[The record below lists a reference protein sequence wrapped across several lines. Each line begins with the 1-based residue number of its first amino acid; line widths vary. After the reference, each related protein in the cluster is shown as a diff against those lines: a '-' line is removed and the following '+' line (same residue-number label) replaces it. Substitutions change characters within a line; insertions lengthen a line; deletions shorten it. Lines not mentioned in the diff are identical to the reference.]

1 MTIKL
6 IALDMDGTTLN
17 AEHKVTA
24 ANKEAI
30 KAALSKNVEVVIS
43 TGRSNTELF
52 PILKQFSEI
61 RYFICGNGS
70 KIYDK
75 TLDKNVFEDLLPF
88 SSATNLMNTIN
99 NFLVAPEIYANNHIY
114 TDKYFYDHITDFT
127 SEPHL
132 ISLIQHSRTPL
143 QDLSAFL
150 QEWQKPIEKINMFYN
165 DENERNRL
173 FAVLS
178 KMDVALTGSLEH
190 NLEINSLTASKGNA
204 LHHLCQSL
212 HIERRDVMA
221 IGDGNNDISM
231 LRYAGCS
238 VAMGNAIPDATNA
251 ARFTT
256 LTNAESGVAAAIN
269 EHVL

>member
-1 MTIKL
+1 MNIKL

-17 AEHKVTA
+17 TEHQVTP

-52 PILKQFSEI
+52 PILKQFPEI
-61 RYFICGNGS
+61 RYFICGNGA

-75 TLDKNVFEDLLPF
+75 TLDKNIFEDFLPF
-88 SSATNLMNTIN
+88 SVATNLIDIAKDY
-99 NFLVAPEIYANNHIY
+99 LVTPEIYVNNHIY
-114 TDKYFYDHITDFT
+114 TNKHFYDYITDFI

-132 ISLIQHSRTPL
+132 ISLIQQSRTPL
-143 QDLSAFL
+143 QDLSDFL
-150 QEWQKPIEKINMFYN
+150 QNWQKPIEKINMFYT

-173 FAVLS
+173 FAVLN
-178 KMDVALTGSLEH
+178 KMDVALTSSLEH
-190 NLEINSLTASKGNA
+190 NLEINSPTASKGTA

-212 HIERRDVMA
+212 HIESPDVMA
-221 IGDGNNDISM
+221 IGDGHNDISM

-238 VAMGNAIPDATNA
+238 VAMGNAIPSARNA

-256 LTNAESGVAAAIN
+256 LTNTESGVAFAIN